1 MTELTTSEVAALFD
15 LDERR
20 VRKDVEYGVFDAQ
33 DSPPRFDLAEV
44 VYLYTVAGIGFEL
57 GVEDRKKLYRMIATA
72 LRSKKPPELEL
83 SAYVVVKL
91 VDAVHDVEARLSDF
105 DKWKKKLVEREDVLG
120 GEPVFPKSRLAV
132 RHIGEMARRGASV
145 EEITSD
151 YPNLSKQDVEFAK
164 RYVAAYP
171 RVGRPR
177 ARETPA
183 R

>member
-1 MTELTTSEVAALFD
+1 VTKLTTSEVAALFD

-20 VRKDVEYGVFDAQ
+20 VRKDVEYGVFERMAT
-33 DSPPRFDLAEV
+33 PPRFDLAEV
-44 VYLYTVAGIGFEL
+44 VYLYTVAGIGLEL
-57 GVEDRKKLYRMIATA
+57 GVEDRKRLYHMIASA
-72 LRSKKPPELEL
+72 LRGKHPHDLEL

-91 VDAVHDVEARLSDF
+91 VAAVNDVEVRLSDF
-105 DKWKKKLVEREDVLG
+105 ERWKKKLVEREDVLG

-145 EEITSD
+145 EEITTD
-151 YPNLSKQDVEFAK
+151 YPKLSKQDVEFAK
-164 RYVAAYP
+164 RFVVAYP

-177 ARETPA
+177 ARQAPA